1 MGFFFGSFLCTSKRV
16 DIILHGNHTHA
27 HTHGVNRDH
36 PLGIKKFSG
45 VLPRCYLKDVECLK
59 LDIGT
64 FVSQQ
69 VHHELKV
76 LWLADVPRHHGEVVS
91 VQ

>member
-1 MGFFFGSFLCTSKRV
+1 M
-16 DIILHGNHTHA
+16 
-27 HTHGVNRDH
+27 
-36 PLGIKKFSG
+36 
-45 VLPRCYLKDVECLK
+45 ECLK

-69 VHHELKV
+69 VHHELEV

-91 VQ
+91 VQQELTQQLSHRNTHTSVREDRKAVLFFCFFLKFI